1 MTASSFLKFSYFCLL
16 ISHPT
21 KKRAF
26 WNLPAQVS
34 LFTQVKHFFI
44 MVNGLLVY
52 IEEMVNH
59 IEMGISELCTT
70 YSTTLHV
77 LFMEHGSTTSTKYSY
92 AIL

>member
-1 MTASSFLKFSYFCLL
+1 
-16 ISHPT
+16 
-21 KKRAF
+21 
-26 WNLPAQVS
+26 
-34 LFTQVKHFFI
+34 
-44 MVNGLLVY
+44 MVNGLWVY